1 MTSFPEMCQRII
13 DTGDSGFLKSHLDSP
28 DPRERMFAILVVQRL
43 KLYQYVPQ
51 LRNFLI
57 SSFDG
62 DIANSIVALSTLEVR
77 EAYPEIIKFA
87 SDLNPDIR
95 STIPYAIRKLGGE
108 AGRAVL
114 IRLSR
119 DEDYETRSNA
129 LDVLKFLDEALLQ

>member
-1 MTSFPEMCQRII
+1 MTSFPEMCQRIV
-13 DTGDSGFLKSHLDSP
+13 DTGDSDFLKSHLDSP

-51 LRNFLI
+51 LRNFLK

-62 DIANSIVALSTLEVR
+62 DIADSIVALSTLEDR

-87 SDLNPDIR
+87 SYPNPEVR
-95 STIPYAIRKLGGE
+95 STVPFAIRKLGGE
-108 AGRAVL
+108 ADRAIL

-119 DEDYETRSNA
+119 DGDYDTRLNA

>member
-1 MTSFPEMCQRII
+1 MTSFPEMCQRIV
-13 DTGDSGFLKSHLDSP
+13 DTGDSDFLKSLLDSP
-28 DPRERMFAILVVQRL
+28 NPRERMFAILVVERL

-51 LRNFLI
+51 LRKFLK

-62 DIANSIVALSTLEVR
+62 DIANSIEALSALEDR

-87 SDLNPDIR
+87 FHSNPQIR
-95 STIPYAIRKLGGE
+95 STIPNAIQKLGGE
-108 AGRAVL
+108 ADRAIL

-119 DEDYETRSNA
+119 DGDYDTRLNA